1 MGTHPAGSRGSERLQ
16 AREAGSRSRP
26 DASCSSAGRTLSPAI
41 VLPPSF
47 PDGASGPHPAA
58 SNDSA
63 PDRGQG
69 RFYSGSSCPRRGGEG
84 EGEERREKNG
94 KGRPPLPPTPS
105 AEGGHSVHRHGPRVL
120 SDTHGRWA
128 PCWALNTVEETGGV
142 CAQGSSQP
150 TWGERSQAICQDG
163 MLSNRRTETGL
174 GSPPRHPSCQS
185 QAPSGVSPRLPTPA
199 PRRSPRRRCQRTGQT
214 ESREPSGT
222 GLQGVRVCPGSVREG
237 AACPGGDPT
246 RRGSEAAA
254 RRPGHRT
261 TALSSVLSTNAI
273 CSPARAAASRRSESP
288 SLRRLPAY
296 PAHGDSLGAT
306 GFSGGVSVSWGC
318 RDKVPFSPRPGGWK
332 SEAQASVTRVG
343 SSRGLRPWLGDGCL
357 HPASVPCM
365 CVLNPRFW

>member
-1 MGTHPAGSRGSERLQ
+1 MLKAAHNPLGGK
-16 AREAGSRSRP
+16 EAKPSVRMACFP
-26 DASCSSAGRTLSPAI
+26 TEGR
-41 VLPPSF
+41 
-47 PDGASGPHPAA
+47 
-58 SNDSA
+58 
-63 PDRGQG
+63 
-69 RFYSGSSCPRRGGEG
+69 RRGLA
-84 EGEERREKNG
+84 
-94 KGRPPLPPTPS
+94 PLP
-105 AEGGHSVHRHGPRVL
+105 A
-120 SDTHGRWA
+120 THHA
-128 PCWALNTVEETGGV
+128 
-142 CAQGSSQP
+142 
-150 TWGERSQAICQDG
+150 
-163 MLSNRRTETGL
+163 
-174 GSPPRHPSCQS
+174 
-185 QAPSGVSPRLPTPA
+185 SPRLHLGSHPGSSPPA
-199 PRRSPRRRCQRTGQT
+199 PGRSPRRRCQRTGQT

-246 RRGSEAAA
+246 RRGSEAAT